1 MGGVLCENVGFCR
14 PLLLFVD
21 QGPFLGKRI
30 ERDPDRVSGIPG
42 GQRSHF
48 VCISFLFC
56 LGLGKDGSKMDW
68 SKRDEQ
74 WSGGDRE
81 ERKGTLRRWG
91 ELSEGKD
98 RLGSGAGRKCCGQHK
113 QSTVFNF
120 SQRVHAGEPESG
132 RWIFARF
139 RDGAPPLFFPWVF
152 AYCGER
158 MAVIGAFIGPEGL

>member
-1 MGGVLCENVGFCR
+1 
-14 PLLLFVD
+14 
-21 QGPFLGKRI
+21 
-30 ERDPDRVSGIPG
+30 
-42 GQRSHF
+42 
-48 VCISFLFC
+48 
-56 LGLGKDGSKMDW
+56 MDW

-91 ELSEGKD
+91 KLSEGKD